1 MPMVAMN
8 RPIRSETTPLVG
20 ASVEM
25 NTAQLRPKQA
35 SQKYSCD
42 EKRSANSASAGAEK
56 ASTAVPNRPPI
67 AEVVRQAPSASSAW
81 PARVIR

>member
-1 MPMVAMN
+1 MVAMN
-8 RPIRSETTPLVG
+8 RPISSETRPLSGV
-20 ASVEM
+20 SVAT

-56 ASTAVPNRPPI
+56 ASTAAPNRPPI
-67 AEVVRQAPSASSAW
+67 AEVVRHTPSASSAC
-81 PARVIR
+81 PAWVIR